1 MMSRITIITVLAV
14 ASLLCSSGAAFGAS
28 ALSTDTNSS
37 AAQYGNPTRQVLDDQ
52 SGGAAKPAAAKP
64 AAQAPR
70 QLKASGAS
78 LPFTGL
84 AVIPIVL
91 IGLALLSVG
100 MLLRRR
106 SATPRSLQ

>member
-1 MMSRITIITVLAV
+1 MRFRIATITVLAV
-14 ASLLCSSGAAFGAS
+14 VSLLCSSGAAFGAS

-37 AAQYGNPTRQVLDDQ
+37 AAQYGTPTRQVLNDEL
-52 SGGAAKPAAAKP
+52 GGAAKPAAKP
-64 AAQAPR
+64 AAQTPR
-70 QLKASGAS
+70 QLKASGGS

-91 IGLALLSVG
+91 IGFTLLSVG

-106 SATPRSLQ
+106 SATQRSVQ